1 MLLRIVVGNLDRA
14 GSLYLLLIH
23 YRSDDNLLLLNWIH
37 YNFWLLYR
45 WLDNLWLLYRG
56 LDNLWLLYRR
66 LNNFWLLNRRL
77 KDLWLLYRWLDNF

>member
-45 WLDNLWLLYRG
+45 WLDNLWLLYR
-56 LDNLWLLYRR
+56 R
-66 LNNFWLLNRRL
+66 LNNFWLLNWIHYTFWFL
-77 KDLWLLYRWLDNF
+77 YFKFYKFLLL